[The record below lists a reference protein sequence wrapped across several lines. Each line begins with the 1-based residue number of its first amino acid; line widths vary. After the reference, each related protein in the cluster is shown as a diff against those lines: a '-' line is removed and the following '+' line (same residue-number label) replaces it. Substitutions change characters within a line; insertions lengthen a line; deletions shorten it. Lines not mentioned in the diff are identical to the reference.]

1 MDGIKTAAA
10 YIRVSDE
17 RQDEYSPDS
26 QLKNIRAYC
35 KQNGYIL
42 PEQYVFYDD
51 GISGRSTKKRSQ
63 FRELIGLAKDKEHPI
78 DAILVW
84 KFSRFAR
91 NQEESIVYK
100 SALQKIGVDVISISE
115 PLPDGPFG
123 TLVERMIEWMDE
135 YYSIRLSDEVR
146 RGMLE
151 KVSRGEPIC
160 APAYGYDIRDKH
172 YYPNE
177 DQAAVVREVF
187 DLYLSGT
194 GKRAIAQI
202 LGARG
207 LLTRFGKCPD
217 NRFVEYMLHN
227 PVYIGKIR
235 FCTNGNSVSRGRLDD
250 PNIVITDGVH
260 DPIISMDVW
269 ERTQEK
275 LREEKIRYA
284 KNARRDPVPP
294 TYAFRSLF
302 RCSCCGATLVRI
314 STASPALQCHNYA
327 RGQCTRSHS
336 ITLRRAQA
344 ALIDALQFC
353 ADNRTFQIS
362 AESISNSS
370 PDTATIDAKIKA
382 EQRRLQRAKDAY
394 QAGVD
399 TLDEYSSAKIKITAT
414 IEALQKE
421 KETLCAPVLRSDD
434 DKVAMIR
441 NAVSLLQDSTAEES
455 VKNQILVSLLDKVIY
470 HADTRSIDVYF
481 RP

>member
-123 TLVERMIEWMDE
+123 SLVERMIEWMDE

-177 DQAAVVREVF
+177 EQAAIVREVF

-194 GKRAIAQI
+194 GKRTIAQM
-202 LGARG
+202 LGDRG
-207 LLTRFGKCPD
+207 LRTRYGNCPD

-227 PVYIGKIR
+227 SVYIGKIR
-235 FCTNGNSVSRGRLDD
+235 FCTNGNSVSRRHLDD
-250 PNIVITDGVH
+250 PNIIETDGIH
-260 DPIISMDVW
+260 EPIISMDVW

-275 LREEKIRYA
+275 LRQEKIRYA
-284 KNARRDPVPP
+284 KYARREAAPS
-294 TYAFRSLF
+294 TYALRSLF
-302 RCSCCGATLVRI
+302 RCSCCGSTLVL
-314 STASPALQCHNYA
+314 SHTACPTLQCHNYA
-327 RGQCTRSHS
+327 RGQCSRSHS
-336 ITLRRAQA
+336 ISMRKAQA

-353 ADNRTFQIS
+353 AERRIFQIS
-362 AESISNSS
+362 PESVSKTL
-370 PDTATIDAKIKA
+370 PDTSAIDAKIKA
-382 EQRRLQRAKDAY
+382 DQRRLQRAKEAY

-399 TLDEYSSAKIKITAT
+399 TLEEYSAAKSKITAS
-414 IEALQKE
+414 IESLQKE
-421 KETLCAPVLRSDD
+421 KDALFTPSLRSPDENI
-434 DKVAMIR
+434 AMIHD
-441 NAVSLLQDSTAEES
+441 AVALLQDTTADES
-455 VKNQILVSLLDKVIY
+455 VKNQILLSLLEKVIY